1 MHARGPRGGG
11 DESCVRTSEL
21 HAPRGFYERSFSGSD
36 IRAVVALKILLTG
49 SSGFIGSYLTETL
62 QDRRHVVVGIDRE
75 VPGWSRP
82 DEFVHGDLLDDR
94 TLERAFDD
102 IDGVFHLAAA
112 KDDWGISRQEYFRDN
127 VEATR
132 KLLAVG
138 REQSVERWFH
148 YSTVGVL
155 PRGPQPLDEE
165 APLGPETDYGASKA
179 EAERLFRRFSRENPG
194 YAVSM
199 LRPSAVFGPRH
210 PPTTN
215 VYRLIEA
222 IRDGRFVMVGDGD
235 TLKTTSYIV
244 NLLEATLFLFD
255 RIDPGLKVYHYVDA
269 PVMTTERLVNEIY
282 RLLSKRRP
290 TLRVPL
296 GLARPLAYV
305 SDVAASALGVD
316 FPITAARIEKFC
328 TPTHFDA
335 SAIRGLGFTQP
346 VANER
351 ALAKTVR
358 WHRERR
364 A

>member
-1 MHARGPRGGG
+1 MR
-11 DESCVRTSEL
+11 V
-21 HAPRGFYERSFSGSD
+21 
-36 IRAVVALKILLTG
+36 LLTG
-49 SSGFIGSYLTETL
+49 SSGFIGSYLIEAL
-62 QDRRHVVVGIDRE
+62 RDRGYVVVGVDRE
-75 VPGWSRP
+75 EPGWSRP
-82 DEFVHGDLLDDR
+82 DEFVHGDLLEAR
-94 TLERAFDD
+94 TLDRAFDD
-102 IDGVFHLAAA
+102 VDAVFHLAAA
-112 KDDWGISRQEYFRDN
+112 KDDWGISREEYFRDN

-132 KLLAVG
+132 KLLGAGAKQGVT
-138 REQSVERWFH
+138 RWFH

-155 PRGPQPLDEE
+155 PRGAEPLDEN

-179 EAERLFRRFSRENPG
+179 EAEKLVRRFSRDHPG
-194 YAVSM
+194 YEVTM

-215 VYRLIEA
+215 VHRLIEA

-235 TLKTTSYIV
+235 TRKTTSYIE
-244 NLLEATLFLFD
+244 NLLDATFFLFD
-255 RIDPGLKVYHYVDA
+255 RMAPGLDVFHYVDA
-269 PVMTTERLVNEIY
+269 PVMTTETLVVLIY

-290 TLRVPL
+290 ALRVPL
-296 GLARPLAYV
+296 AVARSLAYV
-305 SDVAASALGVD
+305 SDVAASLLGVD

-335 SAIRGLGFTQP
+335 SAIRRLGFSQP

-358 WHRERR
+358 WHTERR